1 MFGSTFGCEQ
11 STNNN
16 FNSFMHHHQ
25 HENQWLGSNVGSA
38 MYHQVDET
46 RNPNQ
51 VVPNKSQSIRKLA
64 NANNANNQV
73 RFGNCTFPV

>member
-1 MFGSTFGCEQ
+1 MA
-11 STNNN
+11 
-16 FNSFMHHHQ
+16 
-25 HENQWLGSNVGSA
+25 WVDVGSA